1 MMFYGDPTQFGK
13 PRKMDLLLSRQM
25 IYDNSYEWITT
36 QGWSFLP
43 LDNYGGGS
51 TEAKFRPLETNSVDY
66 DLAWAQYMGM
76 GVAGVCWRGPSI
88 FEGPK
93 SKAIVQKW
101 IRFYNHYRETLTS
114 EMLIHVRRPDGQNI
128 DAILHANPRPGAQ
141 EQGILFAFNPT
152 DRPITS
158 NITVPL
164 YYTGLVDAAV
174 LSPGDTEKEVADE
187 SGGVT
192 ALPTPSMG
200 ETYVLRRDYSVV
212 VTMSIPASGYSWWV
226 VHAPSD

>member
-1 MMFYGDPTQFGK
+1 
-13 PRKMDLLLSRQM
+13 M

-36 QGWSFLP
+36 QGWSFIP
-43 LDNYGGGS
+43 LDNYAGGGV
-51 TEAKFRPLETNSVDY
+51 EAAFRPLETNFVDY

-76 GVAGVCWRGPSI
+76 GVAGVCWRGPNI

-101 IRFYNHYRETLTS
+101 IRFYNRYRETLTS
-114 EMLIHVRRPDGQNI
+114 EMLVHVRRPDGQNI

-152 DRPITS
+152 DRPITA

-164 YYTGLVDAAV
+164 YYTGLVDAVV
-174 LSPGDTEKEVADE
+174 LSPGDVDTEAFD
-187 SGGVT
+187 
-192 ALPTPSMG
+192 AAG
-200 ETYVLRRDYSVV
+200 ELVGQVYKLRRDYTVV
-212 VTMSIPASGYSWWV
+212 MEMTIAASGYSWWV
-226 VHAPSD
+226 AQSPSN

>member
-1 MMFYGDPTQFGK
+1 MA
-13 PRKMDLLLSRQM
+13 SRQM

-36 QGWSFLP
+36 QGWSFIP
-43 LDNYGGGS
+43 LDNYAGGGV
-51 TEAKFRPLETNSVDY
+51 EAAFRPLETNFVDY

-76 GVAGVCWRGPSI
+76 GVAGVCWRGPNI

-101 IRFYNHYRETLTS
+101 IRFYNRYRETLTS
-114 EMLIHVRRPDGQNI
+114 EMLVHVRRPDGQNI

-152 DRPITS
+152 DRPITA

-164 YYTGLVDAAV
+164 YYTGLVDAV
-174 LSPGDTEKEVADE
+174 MLSPGDVDTEAFD
-187 SGGVT
+187 
-192 ALPTPSMG
+192 AAG
-200 ETYVLRRDYSVV
+200 ELVGQVYKLRRDYTVV
-212 VTMSIPASGYSWWV
+212 MEMTIAASGYSWWV
-226 VHAPSD
+226 AQSPSN